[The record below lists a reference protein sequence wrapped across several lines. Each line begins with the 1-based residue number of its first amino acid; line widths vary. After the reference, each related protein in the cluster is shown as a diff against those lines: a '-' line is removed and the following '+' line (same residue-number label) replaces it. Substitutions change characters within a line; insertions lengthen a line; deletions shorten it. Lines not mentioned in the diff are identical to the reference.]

1 MWHMCSYTKTNRG
14 DKCDSMAPDPDKFN
28 PNTNVTPDVKNGRI
42 CHACDKCDLCKM
54 YGNSRIYC
62 PWCREWHFELSAL
75 GNSSKYHILHLGKRF
90 DCFPKHPWFFL
101 CIRFR
106 KYWYIIFDLNNI
118 PSLIY
123 VFCLA
128 SLAFLGQAFLFLAF
142 LDLYDIDIYIGG
154 WANRLNDSVLGLSY
168 VTITFASHMLMNK
181 DIDKGI
187 V

>member
-42 CHACDKCDLCKM
+42 CHTCDKCDLCKM

-90 DCFPKHPWFFL
+90 DCFPKHPWFF
-101 CIRFR
+101 
-106 KYWYIIFDLNNI
+106 
-118 PSLIY
+118 Y
-123 VFCLA
+123 V
-128 SLAFLGQAFLFLAF
+128 
-142 LDLYDIDIYIGG
+142 LDLENIDILYLIWITYPLWYTFSVWPLWPFWDRPSCFWPFWTYTTSIYILV
-154 WANRLNDSVLGLSY
+154 AER
-168 VTITFASHMLMNK
+168 
-181 DIDKGI
+181 IDWMI
-187 V
+187 QFWVSATLL